1 MMQTAV
7 EIGVKIAQARKLK
20 NLSQTDLAGQMSIT
34 SQAVGKWERGESMPD
49 IITFGKLA
57 SVLGVD
63 PNYFGEGVAAAQ
75 PLPAIKPTAVET
87 KKAKADGKSG
97 RDMSSGV
104 WKEADFSGLT
114 GLGRRFNFA
123 NILDCKFIDS
133 DLATL
138 TLNGNNLKNNDFS
151 GADFSGSSINASN
164 IENCRFI
171 GCTFADAVIK
181 SSSFMKAAFDGAD
194 FTGALFKTSSFNQS
208 TVGGAKWVGTTFQH
222 TALPDLVFDG
232 EMTDCAFEWITR
244 TTRTVFRNVTFRNC
258 FLKNCNLKKAR
269 FENCRSDK
277 ISLAFLK
284 NSKADISGIE
294 PLE

>member
-1 MMQTAV
+1 MQTAV
-7 EIGVKIAQARKLK
+7 EIGIKIAQARKLK
-20 NLSQTDLAGQMSIT
+20 NLSQTDLAGQMSVT

-63 PNYFGEGVAAAQ
+63 LNYFGEGFAAVQPAVATG
-75 PLPAIKPTAVET
+75 PTSAET
-87 KKAKADGKSG
+87 TKVRADGKNG
-97 RDMSSGV
+97 RDMSSGI

-114 GLGRRFNFA
+114 GLGERFNFS
-123 NILDCKFIDS
+123 NILDCKFINS
-133 DLATL
+133 DLSTL

-151 GADFSGSSINASN
+151 GSDFSESSINASN
-164 IENCRFI
+164 IGNCRFV
-171 GCTFADAVIK
+171 GCTFGDAEIK
-181 SSSFMKAAFDGAD
+181 NSSFMKATLDGAD
-194 FTGALFKTSSFNQS
+194 FTDASFKNSSLNTS
-208 TVGGAKWVGTTFQH
+208 TVAGAKWVRTTFRH
-222 TALPDLVFDG
+222 TALPDMVFNG

-244 TTRTVFRNVTFRNC
+244 TARTVFRGVTFRNC
-258 FLKNCNLKKAR
+258 SFKYCNLKKAR
-269 FENCRSDK
+269 FENCRADN